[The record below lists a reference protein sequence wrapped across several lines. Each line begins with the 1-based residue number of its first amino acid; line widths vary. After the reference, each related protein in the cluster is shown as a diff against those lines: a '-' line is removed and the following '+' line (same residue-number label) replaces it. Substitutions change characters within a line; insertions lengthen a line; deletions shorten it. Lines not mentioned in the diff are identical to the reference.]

1 MDKKIRSIIILCA
14 VLLLLSITGYLY
26 VSPPTSDEKRAETA
40 LSKPEKT
47 TVITVDQQ
55 AQKQETVKS
64 GEITPVASDKDSG
77 RIDAASAAVNDEDI
91 SAKFRAILSLRQ
103 ELSQEAIDILLRF
116 LHDTDG
122 AVVSEAIDTLG
133 FIGLNNS
140 DLKDLVFRILE
151 EKAKDKDFAAAGHA
165 LITAAILTEDN
176 RILPVILDYVSE
188 ENEGLK
194 AFAARAMSFIA
205 TPECIAPLKVVVEG
219 CDDPQVQRNA
229 FNILA
234 RIDNTPEAIDLLQR
248 YMLSPDQ
255 DKQARSAWALSRQ
268 NKEEHNDILI
278 EAIANHSLPQKGI
291 SVVAASPAAHE
302 VFGKVL
308 QKYDTDKKDKIFLL
322 KLLADNAWM
331 ASAEVRSGIVDS
343 ALIPLLDSEDT
354 DVEIEAIKTLG
365 KIGTEEDT
373 VDVLIPKLQS
383 ENFLVQ
389 KNALDTFAKFCTP
402 RTYKPLLDLYWDD
415 DEKIRREAFV
425 LSGRFLNSS
434 DIEVLKKAA
443 NHSDEFIS
451 KQSKIIMDQILK

>member
-1 MDKKIRSIIILCA
+1 MDKKTRSIIILCA
-14 VLLLLSITGYLY
+14 VLFLSITGYLY
-26 VSPPTSDEKRAETA
+26 ISPLTSDEKKAETA
-40 LSKPEKT
+40 LNGPEKT
-47 TVITVDQQ
+47 LVIAVDQQ
-55 AQKQETVKS
+55 AQKQKTVKS
-64 GEITPVASDKDSG
+64 GEITPLASDKDSD
-77 RIDAASAAVNDEDI
+77 RIEAASAAVNNEDI

-116 LHDTDG
+116 LHDKDG

-133 FIGLNNS
+133 FIGSNNS

-151 EKAKDKDFAAAGHA
+151 EKAKDKNFAAAGHA

-188 ENEGLK
+188 ENEVQK

-205 TPECIAPLKVVVEG
+205 TPECIAPLKVVLEG
-219 CDDPQVQRNA
+219 SDDPQVHRNA

-234 RIDNTPEAIDLLQR
+234 RIDTPEAIDLLQQ
-248 YMLSPDQ
+248 YMLSKDE

-268 NKEEHNDILI
+268 NKKEHNEILI

-291 SVVAASPAAHE
+291 SVVASSPAAHE
-302 VFGKVL
+302 VFGTIL
-308 QKYDTDKKDKIFLL
+308 QRYDTEKKDKIFLL
-322 KLLADNAWM
+322 KLLADNAWR
-331 ASAEVRSGIVDS
+331 ASADVRSGIVGS
-343 ALIPLLDSEDT
+343 VLIPLLDSEDT
-354 DVEIEAIKTLG
+354 DLVIDAIKALG
-365 KIGTEEDT
+365 KMGTEENT
-373 VDVLIPKLQS
+373 LDVLIPKLQS

-389 KNALDTFAKFCTP
+389 ENALGAFAKYCTP

-415 DEKIRREAFV
+415 DEKIRRGAFV
-425 LSGRFLNSS
+425 LSERFLNSS

-451 KQSKIIMDQILK
+451 KQSKTIMDQILQ

>member
-1 MDKKIRSIIILCA
+1 MDKKTRSIIILCA
-14 VLLLLSITGYLY
+14 VLLLLSIIGYLY

-40 LSKPEKT
+40 LSGPEKT
-47 TVITVDQQ
+47 SVITVDQQ

-77 RIDAASAAVNDEDI
+77 RVDAASAAVNNPDI
-91 SAKFRAILSLRQ
+91 SARFRAILSLRQ
-103 ELSQEAIDILLRF
+103 ELSPEAIDILSQF
-116 LHDTDG
+116 LNDTDV
-122 AVVSEAIDTLG
+122 AVVTEAIDALG

-140 DLKDLVFRILE
+140 DLEDLVFQILE
-151 EKAKDKDFAAAGHA
+151 EKAKDKDFSAAGHA
-165 LITAAILTEDN
+165 LITAAMLTEDN

-188 ENEGLK
+188 EDEGLK

-205 TPECIAPLKVVVEG
+205 SPECIAPLKVVLEG
-219 CDDPQVQRNA
+219 CDDPQVHRNA

-234 RIDNTPEAIDLLQR
+234 RIDTPEAVALLQQYIR
-248 YMLSPDQ
+248 SQDE

-291 SVVAASPAAHE
+291 SLVASSPAAHE
-302 VFGKVL
+302 VFGTIL
-308 QKYDTDKKDKIFLL
+308 QRYDTEKKDKIFLL

-331 ASAEVRSGIVDS
+331 ASADVRSGIVGS

-354 DVEIEAIKTLG
+354 DLEIEAIKTLG
-365 KIGTEEDT
+365 KMGTEEDT

-389 KNALDTFAKFCTP
+389 ENALDAFAKFCTP

-425 LSGRFLNSS
+425 LSERFLDSS
-434 DIEVLKKAA
+434 DIEMLKKAA
-443 NHSDEFIS
+443 DHSDEFIS
-451 KQSKIIMDQILK
+451 NQSKTIMDQILQ

>member
-1 MDKKIRSIIILCA
+1 MDKKTRSIIILCA
-14 VLLLLSITGYLY
+14 VLLVLSITGYLY

-47 TVITVDQQ
+47 SVITVDQQ

-116 LHDTDG
+116 LHDKDG

-140 DLKDLVFRILE
+140 DLKDLVFGILE

-188 ENEGLK
+188 EDEGLK

-219 CDDPQVQRNA
+219 CDDPQVHRNA

-234 RIDNTPEAIDLLQR
+234 RIDNTPEALDLLQR

-255 DKQARSAWALSRQ
+255 DKQARS
-268 NKEEHNDILI
+268 
-278 EAIANHSLPQKGI
+278 
-291 SVVAASPAAHE
+291 
-302 VFGKVL
+302 
-308 QKYDTDKKDKIFLL
+308 
-322 KLLADNAWM
+322 
-331 ASAEVRSGIVDS
+331 
-343 ALIPLLDSEDT
+343 
-354 DVEIEAIKTLG
+354 
-365 KIGTEEDT
+365 
-373 VDVLIPKLQS
+373 
-383 ENFLVQ
+383 
-389 KNALDTFAKFCTP
+389 
-402 RTYKPLLDLYWDD
+402 
-415 DEKIRREAFV
+415 
-425 LSGRFLNSS
+425 
-434 DIEVLKKAA
+434 
-443 NHSDEFIS
+443 
-451 KQSKIIMDQILK
+451 

>member
-1 MDKKIRSIIILCA
+1 MDKKTRSIIILCA

-26 VSPPTSDEKRAETA
+26 VSPPTSDEKRTETA
-40 LSKPEKT
+40 LSGPEKT
-47 TVITVDQQ
+47 SVITVDQQ
-55 AQKQETVKS
+55 AQKQETVRS
-64 GEITPVASDKDSG
+64 GKITPVASDKDSG
-77 RIDAASAAVNDEDI
+77 RVDAASAVVNNPDI
-91 SAKFRAILSLRQ
+91 SARFRAILSLRQ
-103 ELSQEAIDILLRF
+103 ELSPEAIDILSRF

-165 LITAAILTEDN
+165 LITAAMLTEDN

-188 ENEGLK
+188 DNEEQK
-194 AFAARAMSFIA
+194 AFATRAMSFIA
-205 TPECIAPLKVVVEG
+205 TPECIAPLKLVLEG
-219 CDDPQVQRNA
+219 CDDPQVHRNA

-234 RIDNTPEAIDLLQR
+234 RIDTPEALDLLQR
-248 YMLSPDQ
+248 YMRSSDE

-278 EAIANHSLPQKGI
+278 EAIANHGLPQKGI
-291 SVVAASPAAHE
+291 SVVATSPAAHE
-302 VFGKVL
+302 VFGNVL
-308 QKYDTDKKDKIFLL
+308 QRYDTEKKDKIFLL
-322 KLLADNAWM
+322 KLLADNAWR
-331 ASAEVRSGIVDS
+331 ASADVRSGIVDS
-343 ALIPLLDSEDT
+343 VLIPLLDSEDT
-354 DVEIEAIKTLG
+354 DLEIEAIKTLG
-365 KIGTEEDT
+365 KMGTEENR

-389 KNALDTFAKFCTP
+389 ENALDAFAKFCTP
-402 RTYKPLLDLYWDD
+402 RTYKPLLNLYWDD
-415 DEKIRREAFV
+415 DEKIRREAFL

-451 KQSKIIMDQILK
+451 KQSKTIMDQIPQ